1 MNCLANDI
9 FKEKMQNLIWD
20 GLLRDEEAWESF
32 CRDKTRVT
40 DFINK
45 SQTIIDLDCL
55 IEKLGSFV
63 PELLTKDE
71 YSQFEEIWDKTK
83 RSIKLF

>member
-1 MNCLANDI
+1 MTCLANDI

-20 GLLRDEEAWESF
+20 GILRDTKEWEAF
-32 CRDKTRVT
+32 CRDKAGVT
-40 DFINK
+40 DFFNK

-63 PELLTKDE
+63 PGILAKEKYTELK
-71 YSQFEEIWDKTK
+71 EIWVKTK
-83 RSIKLF
+83 ESIKF